1 MGGTETTIYVM
12 TILYGAAKIKRIR
25 GTLVA
30 ALIAD
35 FVAIGLSIFIVLK
48 GFI

>member
-1 MGGTETTIYVM
+1 MVTV
-12 TILYGAAKIKRIR
+12 LYGAVGIKKIR

-35 FVAIGLSIFIVLK
+35 FVAIALSIFIVLK